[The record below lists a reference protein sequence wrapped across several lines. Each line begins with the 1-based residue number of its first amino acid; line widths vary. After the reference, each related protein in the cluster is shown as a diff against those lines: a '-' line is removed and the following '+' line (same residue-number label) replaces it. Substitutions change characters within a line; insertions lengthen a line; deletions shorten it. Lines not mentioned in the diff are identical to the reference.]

1 MQKFYRTIVG
11 GIIDRPADICGYL
24 HKDEKTNTVT
34 VRSISEMPESP
45 DSDLKE
51 FRTKAH
57 NLTVKS
63 ASQVE
68 TLSSALHMSSDAGNL
83 IETSYMPV
91 KTSIQNDL
99 TYLEVELK
107 TGKTHQIRAHLAAVG
122 HPLIGDTKYGDK
134 RLNEIFR
141 RTYGL
146 KHQLLH
152 SFRVVFPDN
161 MPEGFEELNLK
172 EIIAP
177 VPLRLKQIEAEM
189 L

>member
-1 MQKFYRTIVG
+1 
-11 GIIDRPADICGYL
+11 
-24 HKDEKTNTVT
+24 
-34 VRSISEMPESP
+34 
-45 DSDLKE
+45 
-51 FRTKAH
+51 
-57 NLTVKS
+57 
-63 ASQVE
+63 
-68 TLSSALHMSSDAGNL
+68 
-83 IETSYMPV
+83 
-91 KTSIQNDL
+91 
-99 TYLEVELK
+99 VELK

-161 MPEGFEELNLK
+161 MPEGFEELNMK